1 MSTSAVVD
9 LRAADR
15 VRLAQEIKHRR
26 VSAILRTEDPAVARQ
41 AMQAAVRG
49 GFDLIEFT
57 LSIPGALGLVAEF
70 ADDPRLLVG
79 VGTVLDRDQ
88 ARAAVSAGARF
99 LVSPVLDFGL
109 IEEAHALGV
118 PCFPGTYTPT
128 EMLAAHR
135 AGADFV
141 KLFPAPDDIARY
153 IVQVRGPLPFLQ
165 IFPTAGVNADNA
177 EAILEAGA
185 AGVGFVSSLFPNAD
199 LRDRNYDAI
208 EQRARTI
215 ITRLRAAPKGRQ

>member
-1 MSTSAVVD
+1 MSSPVVD
-9 LRAADR
+9 LEGADR
-15 VRLAQEIKHRR
+15 ALLVREIKRRR
-26 VSAILRTEDPAVARQ
+26 VSAILRTEDPTVARE
-41 AMQAAVRG
+41 AMYAAVRG

-70 ADDPRLLVG
+70 AQDPRLLVG

-99 LVSPVLDFGL
+99 LVSPVLDLGL
-109 IEEAHALGV
+109 IEEPMLSGFPAS
-118 PCFPGTYTPT
+118 PGTYTPT

-153 IVQVRGPLPFLQ
+153 IIQVRGPLPFLQ

-185 AGVGFVSSLFPNAD
+185 AGVGFVSSLFPSAD

-208 EQRARTI
+208 EQRARAI
-215 ITRLRAAPKGRQ
+215 ITRLRAAPNGRQ